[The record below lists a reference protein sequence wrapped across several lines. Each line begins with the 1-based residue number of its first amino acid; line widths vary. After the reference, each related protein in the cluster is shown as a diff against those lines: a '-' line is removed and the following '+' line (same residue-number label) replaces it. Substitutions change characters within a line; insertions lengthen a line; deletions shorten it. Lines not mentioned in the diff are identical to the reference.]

1 MHANRRKEVERM
13 SKGKSKN
20 TKDSLINMRPGLTP
34 EAEENQLIALAT
46 NLVKQR
52 LIDGSASS
60 QETVHFLK
68 RGSSKARLE
77 NEKLIEENKLLR
89 AKTKS
94 IESAEDMKELYA
106 EAIKA
111 MASYRGNSDPDEY

>member
-1 MHANRRKEVERM
+1 MA
-13 SKGKSKN
+13 KGKSKIP
-20 TKDSLINMRPGLTP
+20 DSSPQSMRPGLTP

-60 QETVHFLK
+60 QETTHFLK
-68 RGSSKARLE
+68 LGSTKARLE
-77 NEKLIEENKLLR
+77 NERLIEENKLLR
-89 AKTKS
+89 AKTKA

-111 MASYRGNSDPDEY
+111 MATYSGHGDPDEY